1 MLTEGISMANGSF
14 EISEF
19 EFQSGCNVHIW
30 NKISG
35 KGMNLLIASVIE

>member
-1 MLTEGISMANGSF
+1 MLTEGVSVANGSF

-30 NKISG
+30 NKISR
-35 KGMNLLIASVIE
+35 KVMNLLIPSVIG